1 MVTCKKKKKKLWK
14 EGSKYETKGERGAVK
29 KKKSGGGPSDL
40 SGAGSRDGCPRLK
53 VLQVPGKKNAPMNVC
68 DLRIRFD
75 RCVHIEFQRKGTR
88 VWSVCCSKIEG
99 PRV

>member
-1 MVTCKKKKKKLWK
+1 MRQ
-14 EGSKYETKGERGAVK
+14 KGERGPA
-29 KKKSGGGPSDL
+29 KKKSGGGPPDL

-53 VLQVPGKKNAPMNVC
+53 VLQVPGEKKNAPMNVC

-75 RCVHIEFQRKGTR
+75 RCVRIEFQRKRTR

>member
-1 MVTCKKKKKKLWK
+1 MKYCEKRASKKK
-14 EGSKYETKGERGAVK
+14 G
-29 KKKSGGGPSDL
+29 KKSGGGPPDL

-75 RCVHIEFQRKGTR
+75 RCVRIEFQRKGTR

>member
-1 MVTCKKKKKKLWK
+1 M
-14 EGSKYETKGERGAVK
+14 KYCEKRAS
-29 KKKSGGGPSDL
+29 KKKSGGGPPDL

-75 RCVHIEFQRKGTR
+75 RCVRIEFQRKGTQFELR
-88 VWSVCCSKIEG
+88 LECVLFKD
-99 PRV
+99 

>member
-1 MVTCKKKKKKLWK
+1 MRQ
-14 EGSKYETKGERGAVK
+14 KGKRGAVK
-29 KKKSGGGPSDL
+29 KKKKKKTGGGPPDL

-75 RCVHIEFQRKGTR
+75 RCVRIEFQRKGTQFELR
-88 VWSVCCSKIEG
+88 LECVLFKD
-99 PRV
+99 